1 MKHQQALLPH
11 SGVGIFIRGA
21 AMGAADLVPGVSG
34 GTIALITG
42 IYERLIASLQSFDLE
57 CLRLLLKMDF
67 ASVWKKLDGR
77 FLLTLI
83 AGVLTSIF
91 SLAHGIDYLL
101 GQYPIYIGSVFFGL
115 IAASAATLLVKNLKV
130 QSLPLFFLALGIGLM
145 LLLSGNSYIQLSP
158 ALPFVFLAGLITISA
173 MLLPGVSGS
182 FLLLLFGLYEPTLE
196 AAKVFDLA
204 YLSSFAMGAATGL
217 LLFSR
222 LIHWLL
228 KNHYLNT
235 LMLLIGLLFG
245 SLYALWPWVVME
257 SSVKIPVLP
266 GTLENYGQDAML
278 YPALGCM
285 ISAVAFVCLLEYI
298 TGRFSREDNQNQ

>member
-1 MKHQQALLPH
+1 MRPI
-11 SGVGIFIRGA
+11 SSRVSNTVGIYIRGA

-34 GTIALITG
+34 GTIAFITG
-42 IYERLIASLQSFDLE
+42 IYGRLIASLKSFDLQ
-57 CLRLLLKMDF
+57 CLGLLLKMDF
-67 ASVWKKLDGR
+67 VSAWKKVDAA

-115 IAASAATLLVKNLKV
+115 IAASAATLSFKNLKA
-130 QSLPLFFLALGIGLM
+130 QTLPLFFLALGIGLM

-196 AAKVFDLA
+196 AVKVFDLT
-204 YLSSFAMGAATGL
+204 YLCSFAMGAVTGL

-228 KNHYLNT
+228 ENHYLNT

-245 SLYALWPWVVME
+245 SLYALWPWFLMQG
-257 SSVKIPVLP
+257 SLKTPVLP

-285 ISAVAFVCLLEYI
+285 ISGVAFVFLLEYI
-298 TGRFSREDNQNQ
+298 TGRFSREDNQHQ